1 MRALTLISSG
11 GDPTLDE
18 QKIFYQKELA
28 VFESQESQ
36 NSENAMAQL
45 KHFSAHQKA

>member
-1 MRALTLISSG
+1 
-11 GDPTLDE
+11 
-18 QKIFYQKELA
+18 LA

-45 KHFSAHQKA
+45 KHFSAHQKAWLQFLLEYVSNYLFELLYSK